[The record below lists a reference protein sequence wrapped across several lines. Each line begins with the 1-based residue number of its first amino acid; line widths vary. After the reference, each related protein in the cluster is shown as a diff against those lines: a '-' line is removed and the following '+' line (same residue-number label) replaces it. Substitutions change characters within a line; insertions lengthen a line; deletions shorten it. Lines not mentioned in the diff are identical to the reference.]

1 MEMQMS
7 EEVKNGKY
15 KDKYGNILWYKDGKL
30 NREDGPAVE
39 HPDGHQEWW
48 IEEELHRKD
57 GPAIEY
63 ASGKKEWWLNGKY
76 HREDGPAVE
85 YANGDKEWWING
97 VEYTEE
103 LFNKYQLNKKL
114 EATLEEKPSIKRAKI

>member
-1 MEMQMS
+1 MEN
-7 EEVKNGKY
+7 EVKNGRY
-15 KDKYGNILWYKDGKL
+15 VDALGTVRWYKDG
-30 NREDGPAVE
+30 
-39 HPDGHQEWW
+39 Q
-48 IEEELHRKD
+48 LHRED

-63 ASGKKEWWLNGKY
+63 ASGKKEWW
-76 HREDGPAVE
+76 V
-85 YANGDKEWWING
+85 NG